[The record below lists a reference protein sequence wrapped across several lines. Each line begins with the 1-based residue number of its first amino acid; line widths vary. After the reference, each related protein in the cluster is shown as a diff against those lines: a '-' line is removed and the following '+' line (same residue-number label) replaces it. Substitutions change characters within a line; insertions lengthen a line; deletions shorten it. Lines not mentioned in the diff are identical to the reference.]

1 MKRFLIEFKEI
12 SYGVVEVFAENE
24 EEARDIAE
32 CEGDRFVNKSYMELG
47 AVQETEDVDD
57 YKE

>member
-32 CEGDRFVNKSYMELG
+32 CEGDRFVNKSYIELG
-47 AVQETEDVDD
+47 AVQTEEDID
-57 YKE
+57 EE

>member
-47 AVQETEDVDD
+47 KVQTEEDID
-57 YKE
+57 EE

>member
-12 SYGVVEVFAENE
+12 SYGVVEVFAEDE
-24 EEARDIAE
+24 DEARDIAE
-32 CEGDRFVNKSYMELG
+32 CEGDRLVNKSYMELSN
-47 AVQETEDVDD
+47 VQEEEDIDD